1 MKSETGKGDKT
12 GKSMKE
18 LLEIRKGIKKK
29 TPKFRRQEWFRKK
42 QRLGVKWRKPR
53 GIHSKLREHE
63 KAKGSLPRPGYGS
76 PLAVRGLNR
85 QGYREILVKNLSD
98 MKKIN
103 HKEEVAIIASGVG
116 KRKRLELLEF
126 AVKNNIK
133 VGNRGKFI

>member
-1 MKSETGKGDKT
+1 MKTENKAAKT
-12 GKSMKE
+12 KEE

-42 QRLGVKWRKPR
+42 QRLGTKWRKPR

-98 MKKIN
+98 MKRIN
-103 HKEEVAIIASGVG
+103 HREEVAIIASGVG

-126 AVKNNIK
+126 AVKNDIK